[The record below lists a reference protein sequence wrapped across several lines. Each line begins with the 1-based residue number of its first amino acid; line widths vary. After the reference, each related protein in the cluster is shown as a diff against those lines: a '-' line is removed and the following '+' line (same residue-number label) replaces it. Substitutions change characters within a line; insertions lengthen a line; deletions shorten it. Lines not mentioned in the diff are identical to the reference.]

1 MKMVTKQ
8 LQSMSKVD
16 LVFRMLGA
24 EDAIRIAQQALRT
37 TVIQIAD

>member
-24 EDAIRIAQQALRT
+24 EDAIAQQALRT